1 MGPYYTTMHT
11 QVLDPI
17 MEAKFYKHSYGFRPN
32 RSAHHALAQAVRL
45 AQLSKLTYIVDIDI
59 KGFFDNVSHAK
70 LIRQLWT
77 LGIQDKWLLGIIR
90 AMLHAP
96 VILPNGH
103 IEHPKK

>member
-1 MGPYYTTMHT
+1 MDNASAAKSIRHAQYYNMT
-11 QVLDPI
+11 
-17 MEAKFYKHSYGFRPN
+17 
-32 RSAHHALAQAVRL
+32 
-45 AQLSKLTYIVDIDI
+45 
-59 KGFFDNVSHAK
+59 GFFDNVSHAK

-103 IEHPKK
+103 SEHPKKELPKVVYSHQY